1 MKGYLIAQINV
12 KNLDNDQEYLKNVTP
27 IAKKYGGEYIVRA
40 GKYDVMEG
48 KWPYKRNVVIR
59 FPTLQ
64 KAKEFYNSKEYEP
77 IKKIRI
83 DNAENNLIIIEGGD

>member
-12 KNLDNDQEYLKNVTP
+12 KNLDNYQEYLKNVTP

-40 GKYDVMEG
+40 GKYEVMEG

-59 FPTLQ
+59 FTTLE